1 MPDDL
6 LVRKRRILWRARH
19 RGMKETDMLFG
30 RLAEEALDG
39 LDAQGV
45 TEFEALLDVP
55 DTVFL
60 AWISGEEEI
69 PAGFRGPLMD
79 LLLSYR
85 FSADGHDRNGA

>member
-6 LVRKRRILWRARH
+6 LLRKRRILWRARH

-30 RLAEEALDG
+30 RLAKEVLDD
-39 LDAQGV
+39 LDERAV
-45 TEFEALLDVP
+45 ADFEALLEVP

-60 AWISGEEEI
+60 AWMSGAEEI
-69 PAGFRGPLMD
+69 PPAFCGPLMD

-85 FSADGHDRNGA
+85 FSADDHGRDGA